1 MFNSDLLYGSI
12 DEVISIDFSDNL
24 FSWSEDFPDLTNS
37 GWAFADLDGPSS
49 GLNMFPA
56 EPLPHSFFDM
66 EDFLNVDIVDPS
78 QIFAHVTP
86 PLFDMNIFIANPPPD
101 EPFEILGVLNFP
113 PPPPPP
119 PPGGATIGDGNSA
132 SASTSETDS
141 DPSTLLEALQEGT
154 GQGDSEI
161 IDIERDHDNKDVKDL
176 LKRKRE
182 GTPDESD
189 RDTVCCLTKVSAE
202 TNMLQ
207 DRYHLQKA
215 KIRIHV
221 RHFRFPTSRSATEA
235 TAWSSKAHRGGETT
249 SCDS

>member
-1 MFNSDLLYGSI
+1 MFNSDLLYGNI
-12 DEVISIDFSDNL
+12 DEVISIDFSNNL

-56 EPLPHSFFDM
+56 EPLPHSFFDL
-66 EDFLNVDIVDPS
+66 EDFLSVDIVDPG

-86 PLFDMNIFIANPPPD
+86 SLFDMNTFIANPPPD

-132 SASTSETDS
+132 SASTSETDA
-141 DPSTLLEALQEGT
+141 DPSTSPEEPWDPTELRAQLAARLVVHRQEGT
-154 GQGDSEI
+154 GQGDSETK
-161 IDIERDHDNKDVKDL
+161 DIGQDHDNKDVKDL

-189 RDTVCCLTKVSAE
+189 RDTVCCLTTVSAE
-202 TNMLQ
+202 N
-207 DRYHLQKA
+207 
-215 KIRIHV
+215 
-221 RHFRFPTSRSATEA
+221 
-235 TAWSSKAHRGGETT
+235 
-249 SCDS
+249 

>member
-12 DEVISIDFSDNL
+12 DGVISTDFSDNL

-37 GWAFADLDGPSS
+37 GWTFADLDGPSS

-56 EPLPHSFFDM
+56 EPLPHSFFDL
-66 EDFLNVDIVDPS
+66 EDYLSVEIVDPG

-101 EPFEILGVLNFP
+101 EPFEVLGVLNFPPPPPPPPGGATIRDGNSASASASETDTDRPTFEFLGVLNYP

-119 PPGGATIGDGNSA
+119 PPGGATIGDGRTSA
-132 SASTSETDS
+132 SETDT
-141 DPSTLLEALQEGT
+141 DPPTSPKARQEGT
-154 GQGDSEI
+154 GQGD
-161 IDIERDHDNKDVKDL
+161 HDNKEVKDL

-189 RDTVCCLTKVSAE
+189 RDTVCCLATVSAE
-202 TNMLQ
+202 N
-207 DRYHLQKA
+207 
-215 KIRIHV
+215 
-221 RHFRFPTSRSATEA
+221 
-235 TAWSSKAHRGGETT
+235 
-249 SCDS
+249 